1 MLWKPE
7 DKDISRKGKVALSIA
22 MEQPRRMRTEKRP
35 LCLYCV
41 SSFFMPGKQLIQKG
55 SAGLK
60 GTRKKVNLM
69 PEAEK
74 EH

>member
-1 MLWKPE
+1 M
-7 DKDISRKGKVALSIA
+7 
-22 MEQPRRMRTEKRP
+22 P